1 LVLVGAQAAKLA
13 VENEATPVAAVT
25 PVKTT
30 TTVVTPAKTA
40 TTTVVTPAKTATTV
54 TPVKAAGPD
63 CTKD

>member
-1 LVLVGAQAAKLA
+1 MVLVGAQAAKLA

-30 TTVVTPAKTA
+30 TTVVKPAKTA